1 MIFDIS
7 EIDNSEKQLNP
18 VYSKLK
24 KILFGSDVITDI
36 FTGIQYIMIKLSK
49 EKNQKMYFS
58 YFVIFYSSEKD
69 KTREKMTY
77 SSLTKSN

>member
-24 KILFGSDVITDI
+24 KILFGSDVTDI
-36 FTGIQYIMIKLSK
+36 FTGIQYIMIKLSRK
-49 EKNQKMYFS
+49 KIQKMYFS
-58 YFVIFYSSEKD
+58 HFVVFYSSEKD

-77 SSLTKSN
+77 SSLTKSS

>member
-24 KILFGSDVITDI
+24 KILFGSDVIDI
-36 FTGIQYIMIKLSK
+36 FTGIQYIMIKLSRK
-49 EKNQKMYFS
+49 KIQKMYFS
-58 YFVIFYSSEKD
+58 HFVLFYSSEKD

>member
-24 KILFGSDVITDI
+24 KILFGSDVTDI
-36 FTGIQYIMIKLSK
+36 FTGIQYIMIKLSRK
-49 EKNQKMYFS
+49 KIQKMYFS
-58 YFVIFYSSEKD
+58 HFVLFYSSEKD

>member
-7 EIDNSEKQLNP
+7 ETDNSEKQLNP

-24 KILFGSDVITDI
+24 KILFGSDVTDI
-36 FTGIQYIMIKLSK
+36 FTGIQYIMIKLSRK
-49 EKNQKMYFS
+49 KIQKMYFS
-58 YFVIFYSSEKD
+58 HFVVFYSSEKD

>member
-24 KILFGSDVITDI
+24 KILFGSDVTDI
-36 FTGIQYIMIKLSK
+36 FTGIQYIMIKLSRK
-49 EKNQKMYFS
+49 KIQKMYFS
-58 YFVIFYSSEKD
+58 HFVVFYSSEKD

>member
-7 EIDNSEKQLNP
+7 EIDNNEKQLNP

-24 KILFGSDVITDI
+24 KILFGSDVTDI
-36 FTGIQYIMIKLSK
+36 FTGIQYIMIKLSRK
-49 EKNQKMYFS
+49 KIQKMYFS
-58 YFVIFYSSEKD
+58 HFVVFYSSEKD

>member
-24 KILFGSDVITDI
+24 KILFGSDVTDI
-36 FTGIQYIMIKLSK
+36 FTGIQYIMIKLSRK
-49 EKNQKMYFS
+49 KIQKYFS
-58 YFVIFYSSEKD
+58 HFVVFYSSEKD

>member
-24 KILFGSDVITDI
+24 KILFGSDVTDI
-36 FTGIQYIMIKLSK
+36 FTGIQYIMIKVSRK
-49 EKNQKMYFS
+49 KIQKMYFS
-58 YFVIFYSSEKD
+58 HFVVFYSSEKD
-69 KTREKMTY
+69 KTREKMAY